1 MSKLNQKRWHKIKF
15 KYLASI
21 LTHMESY
28 YYLPGGIE
36 SLIEKTEHSL
46 TEMEFFFK
54 TTRDTNAQTST
65 LARQLL
71 IMLRGMSDEP
81 RD

>member
-1 MSKLNQKRWHKIKF
+1 MNLEGIINVSGKPGLF
-15 KYLASI
+15 KVISRSSNNVI
-21 LTHMESY
+21 
-28 YYLPGGIE
+28 IE

-54 TTRDTNAQTST
+54 ATRNTNAQTNT
-65 LARQLL
+65 LAKQLL
-71 IMLRGMSDEP
+71 IILRGMSDGS

>member
-1 MSKLNQKRWHKIKF
+1 
-15 KYLASI
+15 
-21 LTHMESY
+21 MESY

-71 IMLRGMSDEP
+71 IMLRE
-81 RD
+81 

>member
-1 MSKLNQKRWHKIKF
+1 MKRQFKIKF

-21 LTHMESY
+21 LKNMESY
-28 YYLPGGIE
+28 YFLPGGIE

-54 TTRDTNAQTST
+54 TTRDTNAQTKT
-65 LARQLL
+65 LAKQLL